1 MSADKHWRK
10 VELQSHC
17 VLNANDDDGDD
28 APSVFASECD
38 LGWGKML
45 VKIQEE

>member
-1 MSADKHWRK
+1 M
-10 VELQSHC
+10 ELQSHC

-38 LGWGKML
+38 LGWGKKL
-45 VKIQEE
+45 KIERKKNIE